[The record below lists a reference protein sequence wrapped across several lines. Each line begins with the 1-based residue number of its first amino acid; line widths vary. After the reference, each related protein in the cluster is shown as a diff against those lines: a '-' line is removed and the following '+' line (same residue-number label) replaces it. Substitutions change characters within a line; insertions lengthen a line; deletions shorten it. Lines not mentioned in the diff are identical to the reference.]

1 MGAHQGQHPMPTD
14 DELSEALEEL
24 QDELEA
30 LKGMLKVA
38 YDTDKVVLQKLVLQR
53 VHQIGESVKRRRD
66 ELRKF
71 MESIGATNGR
81 RP

>member
-1 MGAHQGQHPMPTD
+1 MPTD

-38 YDTDKVVLQKLVLQR
+38 YDTNKVVLQKLVLQR
-53 VHQIGESVKRRRD
+53 VRQIGESVKRRRD